1 MSIEV
6 GAIVTGKVV
15 KTTEFGAF
23 IEVDGKRRGLI
34 HISQI
39 ADTFVKRVED
49 HLKVND
55 YVTAKVIG
63 IAKKGNLDL
72 SLKEVETTAAAKP
85 KDEEVKISKS
95 VNPKAAFKEEEEY
108 RREHRSV
115 EPSSFEDKLAR
126 FMKESEE
133 KIQDMKKNLESKRGG
148 GKRR

>member
-72 SLKEVETTAAAKP
+72 SLKEVETTAAAKL
-85 KDEEVKISKS
+85 KDEGVKISKS
-95 VNPKAAFKEEEEY
+95 VSPKAAFKKEEY

-115 EPSSFEDKLAR
+115 EPSSFEDKLTR
-126 FMKESEE
+126 FMKDSEE

>member
-6 GAIVTGKVV
+6 GSIVTGKVV

-23 IEVDGKRRGLI
+23 VEVEGKRRGLI

-39 ADTFVKRVED
+39 ADTYVKRVED

-55 YVTAKVIG
+55 SVTAKVIG

-72 SLKEVETTAAAKP
+72 SLKERETPAARP
-85 KDEEVKISKS
+85 KNEEVKISKPLS
-95 VNPKAAFKEEEEY
+95 PKAGFKEEED
-108 RREHRSV
+108 RREHRSAA
-115 EPSSFEDKLAR
+115 PFSFEDKLAR
-126 FMKESEE
+126 FMKESQE

-148 GKRR
+148 GKKR

>member
-72 SLKEVETTAAAKP
+72 SLKEVETTAAAKL
-85 KDEEVKISKS
+85 KDEGVKISKS
-95 VNPKAAFKEEEEY
+95 VSPKAAFKEEEY

-115 EPSSFEDKLAR
+115 ESSSFEDKLAR
-126 FMKESEE
+126 FMKDSEE